1 MKRILMMHVHSM
13 TNSWDNNLEIR
24 APEIVG
30 LKMYKSSQH
39 LILNIR
45 WFFIFGG
52 WDRILEMSFFG
63 LFDFKSHLHISI
75 ITSNCVQGQTS
86 QPALRRLSEYL
97 RPRRIF
103 LQFPRI
109 LRLACPPPWTNRKI
123 RFLIRAL
130 TVITLETVTVWH
142 VDASCAAAA
151 SSRGHLEVNLKKL
164 KNLKNLE
171 KV

>member
-1 MKRILMMHVHSM
+1 MHVHSM

-45 WFFIFGG
+45 WFFLVTISIFHIWWLGPDSG
-52 WDRILEMSFFG
+52 NVLLWAFWLQ
-63 LFDFKSHLHISI
+63 SHLHISI
-75 ITSNCVQGQTS
+75 IRSNCVQGQTS
-86 QPALRRLSEYL
+86 QAALRRLSEYL

-151 SSRGHLEVNLKKL
+151 SSRGHFEVNLKKL
-164 KNLKNLE
+164 KNVKNL
-171 KV
+171 

>member
-1 MKRILMMHVHSM
+1 MHVHSM

-45 WFFIFGG
+45 WFFLVTISIFHIWWLGPDSG
-52 WDRILEMSFFG
+52 NVLLWV
-63 LFDFKSHLHISI
+63 FDFKSHLHISI
-75 ITSNCVQGQTS
+75 IRSNCVQGQTS
-86 QPALRRLSEYL
+86 QAALRRLSEYL

-164 KNLKNLE
+164 KNLKNL
-171 KV
+171 